1 MTEEQARQLI
11 ALILGRKGG
20 SDFSSM
26 LSDPFLSFLSGT
38 YQPEPVESEGDIYA
52 RTAPTLMAIQ
62 SQEPEGSWRKVAAG
76 QIASG
81 VPAYK
86 VKENILTLA
95 SENPDALGLITT
107 KEASDF
113 VDELSRENQAAQ
125 NALTQQAQRKDPF
138 QKAGYRSATD
148 TFSLEEIVNR
158 NPEVFRE
165 LMTRGETDS
174 VKRIREDMRK
184 KLSEVSYKEE
194 DLNQGTRRQQGAMRS
209 MLFGGSPENM
219 MSVPI
224 TQAYFDPK
232 TDKAENISQA
242 LQISADRG
250 GKSYLGGLIREKPI
264 SQVRGL
270 LEGLMDI
277 PETVIRDIVSP
288 GKRQR
293 EREQRFGAIDAEGA
307 RKLVVDQEAAER
319 RRRAAQEQ
327 EFLLP
332 FRKGSKEFNEQ
343 VAQLVAQRLQQ
354 KTAESGV
361 SPLTEQLLSSALLAR
376 STRR

>member
-1 MTEEQARQLI
+1 MTEEQMRQLI
-11 ALILGRKGG
+11 ALILGKKGG

-26 LSDPFLSFLSGT
+26 LSDPFLAFLSGS

-62 SQEPEGSWRKVAAG
+62 QQEPEGSWRKVAAG

-86 VKENILTLA
+86 VKESILVLA
-95 SENPDALGLITT
+95 SENPDALGLVTS

-113 VDELSRENQAAQ
+113 VDELARENQAAQ

-138 QKAGYRSATD
+138 QKAGFRGAQE
-148 TFSLEEIVNR
+148 TFSLDEIVNR

-174 VKRIREDMRK
+174 VKRIREKMREDLAK
-184 KLSEVSYKEE
+184 VTYREE
-194 DLNQGTRRQQGAMRS
+194 DLNEGTRRQQGGLRS
-209 MLFGGSPENM
+209 FLYGGSPTDM

-224 TQAYFDPK
+224 TSTYFDPK
-232 TDKAENISQA
+232 TDMAENIGQA
-242 LQISADRG
+242 LQIAGDRG
-250 GKSYLGGLIREKPI
+250 GKSFLGGLIREKPI
-264 SQVRGL
+264 SQLRGL
-270 LEGLMDI
+270 VEGLLDI
-277 PETVIRDIVSP
+277 PATVAQDVISP

-293 EREQRFGAIDAEGA
+293 EREQRFGAIDASGA
-307 RKLVVDQEAAER
+307 RRMVVDKDAAER
-319 RRRAAQEQ
+319 RRQAASEQ

-332 FRKGSKEFNEQ
+332 FRKGSKQFNEE
-343 VAQLVAQRLQQ
+343 VAQLVAQKLQQ
-354 KTAESGV
+354 KTAESGA
-361 SPLTEQLLSSALLAR
+361 SPLTEQLLNAALLAR